1 MQLIRT
7 SGVVGIPLFLLT
19 VTIVILIVRAALRLR
34 RGQAGPAMFALLFWG
49 FAAAVLGFLGQ
60 CVGLYNGL
68 TAISHASSIDP
79 RIVSRGMAESF
90 STTLWGGGLLILSGL
105 SWLILRGVAARFAP
119 KTGAAS

>member
-19 VTIVILIVRAALRLR
+19 VTIVILIIRAALKLR
-34 RGQAGPAMFALLFWG
+34 GGQAGPAMFALLFWG

-68 TAISHASSIDP
+68 TAIALASDIDP

-90 STTLWGGGLLILSGL
+90 STTLWGGGLLILAGL
-105 SWLILRGVAARFAP
+105 AWLILRGFAARTTS
-119 KTGAAS
+119 KMGAAS